1 VHRDGSL
8 IDVVVSAGPIRE
20 ANGKIVGVIA
30 TMIDV
35 TQRKRSERMLAAS
48 EARKDAILRAALDAV
63 VIVDHEGL
71 IVEVNTATE
80 ETFGWTRPE
89 AVGRSFLELVVAPD
103 DRGALADVL
112 TAGSPLL
119 GARLEISALRSDRR
133 SFPAEPAIT
142 RVDVPGPLLFAVSL
156 RDVTKR
162 HQHEERLR
170 QAEAKY
176 RTLVEQLPLATY
188 VNSIGLPLQTTYM
201 SPQIER
207 MLGYP
212 VSKWLEPGF
221 FITVL
226 HEEDRERVSA
236 EVIRTH
242 QTGETFRME
251 YRVIAAD
258 GRVVWVLDE
267 TVAVRDAEY
276 HPIMLQGCLVDV
288 TDRHDAVRSAPHHSA
303 AA

>member
-1 VHRDGSL
+1 V
-8 IDVVVSAGPIRE
+8 
-20 ANGKIVGVIA
+20 
-30 TMIDV
+30 
-35 TQRKRSERMLAAS
+35 
-48 EARKDAILRAALDAV
+48 
-63 VIVDHEGL
+63 
-71 IVEVNTATE
+71 
-80 ETFGWTRPE
+80 
-89 AVGRSFLELVVAPD
+89 

-133 SFPAEPAIT
+133 SFPAELAIT

-188 VNSIGLPLQTTYM
+188 VNSVGLPLQTTYM

-258 GRVVWVLDE
+258 GRIVWVLDE

-276 HPIMLQGCLVDV
+276 QPILLQGCIVDV
-288 TDRHDAVRSAPHHSA
+288 TDRHDAVRSASRHSA

>member
-1 VHRDGSL
+1 
-8 IDVVVSAGPIRE
+8 
-20 ANGKIVGVIA
+20 
-30 TMIDV
+30 
-35 TQRKRSERMLAAS
+35 MLAAS

-63 VIVDHEGL
+63 VLVDHEGL
-71 IVEVNTATE
+71 IAEVNTATE
-80 ETFGWTRPE
+80 ETFGWTRPD
-89 AVGRSFLELVVAPD
+89 ALGKAFLELVVAPR
-103 DRGALADVL
+103 DREALADVL

-119 GARLEISALRSDRR
+119 GSRLEITALRSDRR
-133 SFPAEPAIT
+133 SFPAELAIT
-142 RVDVPGPLLFAVSL
+142 RVDVPGPQLFAVSL

-188 VNSIGLPLQTTYM
+188 VNSVGLPLQTTYM

-221 FITVL
+221 FISVL

-258 GRVVWVLDE
+258 GRIVWVLDE
-267 TVAVRDAEY
+267 TVAVRDTEY
-276 HPIMLQGCLVDV
+276 HPILLQGCLVDV

>member
-1 VHRDGSL
+1 
-8 IDVVVSAGPIRE
+8 
-20 ANGKIVGVIA
+20 
-30 TMIDV
+30 M
-35 TQRKRSERMLAAS
+35 
-48 EARKDAILRAALDAV
+48 
-63 VIVDHEGL
+63 
-71 IVEVNTATE
+71 NTATE

-89 AVGRSFLELVVAPD
+89 AVGSPFLELVVAPD

-133 SFPAEPAIT
+133 SFPAELAIT

-188 VNSIGLPLQTTYM
+188 VNSVGLPAADDVHEPADRAHARL
-201 SPQIER
+201 P
-207 MLGYP
+207 G
-212 VSKWLEPGF
+212 LEVARAGL
-221 FITVL
+221 L
-226 HEEDRERVSA
+226 HHACCTRRTASASSA

-242 QTGETFRME
+242 
-251 YRVIAAD
+251 
-258 GRVVWVLDE
+258 
-267 TVAVRDAEY
+267 RDRR
-276 HPIMLQGCLVDV
+276 DV
-288 TDRHDAVRSAPHHSA
+288 PHGVPR
-303 AA
+303 

>member
-1 VHRDGSL
+1 
-8 IDVVVSAGPIRE
+8 
-20 ANGKIVGVIA
+20 
-30 TMIDV
+30 
-35 TQRKRSERMLAAS
+35 MLAAS
-48 EARKDAILRAALDAV
+48 EARKDAMLRAALDCV

-80 ETFGWTRPE
+80 ETFGWTRPD
-89 AVGRSFLELVVAPD
+89 AVGKPFLELVVAAERP
-103 DRGALADVL
+103 RSARRRAARPAARCSARASRSPRFAP
-112 TAGSPLL
+112 TAG
-119 GARLEISALRSDRR
+119 RSRPSSR
-133 SFPAEPAIT
+133 SRAST
-142 RVDVPGPLLFAVSL
+142 CPGPLLFAVSL

-188 VNSIGLPLQTTYM
+188 INSIGLPLQTTYM

-212 VSKWLEPGF
+212 VSRLARAGL
-221 FITVL
+221 L
-226 HEEDRERVSA
+226 HHACCTKRTASACSA

-251 YRVIAAD
+251 YRLIAAD
-258 GRVVWVLDE
+258 GRIVWVLDE

-276 HPIMLQGCLVDV
+276 RPIMLQGCLVDV
-288 TDRHDAVRSAPHHSA
+288 TDRHDAVRLGGRTTPPRPERR
-303 AA
+303 